1 MKPQKNFAPLCKR
14 KIFTW
19 YFAKRKKSRRNN
31 KNFFTEIIK
40 QDPKCFSCL
49 WRIFFLRPW
58 TKVPYF
64 IFSTGKLIFYTFLG
78 KIDWMNE
85 KSVFF
90 FFFAPWKKKK
100 QLCYWMNEWHVNFG
114 RKKKNQKNAKISEK
128 KSNPFC

>member
-14 KIFTW
+14 KIFTC
-19 YFAKRKKSRRNN
+19 YFVKRKKSRRNN

-49 WRIFFLRPW
+49 WRNFFFLRPW

-78 KIDWMNE
+78 KINWMNE
-85 KSVFF
+85 KSLFF
-90 FFFAPWKKKK
+90 FRALKKKK
-100 QLCYWMNEWHVNFG
+100 RFVIEWMNDMWTLAE
-114 RKKKNQKNAKISEK
+114 KKKQKNAKISEK